1 MSSTWMP
8 CFSRRGWGVLLAL
21 LLIGLGA
28 ARPAEALTPRHYT
41 DLNFPPR
48 PAVTLPVADSWSLPN
63 GLTVLL
69 LEDHELPL
77 VSGTVLVRAG
87 TVWDPPTHLGLA
99 TITAAVLRSG
109 GSLAHPGPRLDDLLD
124 ERGAFLEAAAGRT
137 ALSLG
142 FGGLATD
149 LEDLLTWLA
158 EILRTPRFPED
169 KLALAQ
175 QQMRSA
181 LLRRNDDPQMMAS
194 REFAKLVYGA
204 TSAAARTPDPCTLA
218 RIQRS
223 DVVAFHQR
231 YVTPDRMVLG
241 LVGDFEA
248 EAVKAL
254 IQARFGDW
262 PAGREAPEPE
272 VNVVPPQPGGTL
284 VLIDRPDLTQTT
296 VQLGQVG
303 GRLDDPDFPALDL
316 LNTLLNGL
324 GGQLTNQVRS
334 QQGLSYNTYGR
345 WQPQYTYPGLFV
357 AGGQT
362 RPAATAQLIESLQ
375 SIFQA
380 NRTQAPTAADLD
392 RAREGLLNRWVFQ
405 VADRGTLLDRLLT
418 YRFYGYPEDFLQH
431 YQTAIQAV
439 TPEQVQTAAVRHL
452 LQPQN
457 WVGLILGPQSTTTL
471 PQGWQTVTLPPEAL
485 APDTCATTPGSES
498 TPLQ

>member
-1 MSSTWMP
+1 VDT
-8 CFSRRGWGVLLAL
+8 
-21 LLIGLGA
+21 
-28 ARPAEALTPRHYT
+28 
-41 DLNFPPR
+41 
-48 PAVTLPVADSWSLPN
+48 WSLPN
-63 GLTVLL
+63 GLTILL

-77 VSGTVLVRAG
+77 VSGTVLIRAG
-87 TVWDPPTHLGLA
+87 SFWDPPDRLGLA

-109 GSLAHPGPRLDDLLD
+109 GSLAHPGPVLDDLLD
-124 ERGAFLEAAAGRT
+124 DRGASLEAAAGRT
-137 ALSLG
+137 ALTLG

-149 LEDLLTWLA
+149 LEDLITWLA
-158 EILRTPRFPED
+158 EILRAPRFPED

-175 QQMRSA
+175 QQIHSA
-181 LLRRNDDPQMMAS
+181 LLRRNDDPQTMAS
-194 REFAKLVYGA
+194 REFAKRVYG
-204 TSAAARTPDPCTLA
+204 TQSAAARTPDPCTLA

-223 DVVAFHQR
+223 DVVAFYQR

-241 LVGDFEA
+241 LVGDFET

-262 PAGREAPEPE
+262 PAGREEPEPQ
-272 VNVVPPQPGGTL
+272 VDVTPAQPGGTL
-284 VLIDRPDLTQTT
+284 VLINRPDLTQTT

-324 GGQLTNQVRS
+324 GGQITNQVRS

-375 SIFQA
+375 TIFQTS
-380 NRTQAPTAADLD
+380 RTQAPTAADLD

-405 VADRGTLLDRLLT
+405 IADRGTLLDRLLT
-418 YRFYGYPEDFLQH
+418 YRFYGYPDDFLQR
-431 YQTAIQAV
+431 YQTAIQTV
-439 TPEQVQTAAVRHL
+439 TPEQVQAAAGRHL
-452 LQPQN
+452 LPPRA
-457 WVGLILGPQSTTTL
+457 WVGLILGPESTTTL
-471 PQGWQTVTLPPEAL
+471 PQGWQTVTLLPEAL
-485 APDTCATTPGSES
+485 EPETCAPTPDSES
-498 TPLQ
+498 TPLH